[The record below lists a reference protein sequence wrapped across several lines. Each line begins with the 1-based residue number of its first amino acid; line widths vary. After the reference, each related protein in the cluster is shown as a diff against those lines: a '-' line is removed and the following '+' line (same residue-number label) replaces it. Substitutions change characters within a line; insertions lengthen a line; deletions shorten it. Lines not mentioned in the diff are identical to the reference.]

1 MEPGRGA
8 HRAVKLLATRSW
20 NDIDGLWMQ
29 VGCYTANAMQLEAGR
44 KPGQLLPCAG
54 EGSNGGRVQMLPAGT
69 AADGATGSYAP
80 MGAPRLRLATVLGR
94 AGAEAGGAGAGRQDV
109 PKRVTL
115 PLPLVTNDT
124 IKLCQEGSWAEMK
137 AGCNAFKPSV
147 VQNRAGSR
155 RSFRPTRRKSG

>member
-80 MGAPRLRLATVLGR
+80 MGAPRISYASPPYSGALALKLAVQALEGR
-94 AGAEAGGAGAGRQDV
+94 TCPSASRCRCRWSPTTPSSSARRAAGR
-109 PKRVTL
+109 R
-115 PLPLVTNDT
+115 
-124 IKLCQEGSWAEMK
+124 
-137 AGCNAFKPSV
+137 
-147 VQNRAGSR
+147 
-155 RSFRPTRRKSG
+155 

>member
-1 MEPGRGA
+1 MEP
-8 HRAVKLLATRSW
+8 AVARTELSKLLATRSW

-80 MGAPRLRLATVLGR
+80 MGAPRISTLRHRTR
-94 AGAEAGGAGAGRQDV
+94 ARW
-109 PKRVTL
+109 R
-115 PLPLVTNDT
+115 
-124 IKLCQEGSWAEMK
+124 
-137 AGCNAFKPSV
+137 
-147 VQNRAGSR
+147 
-155 RSFRPTRRKSG
+155 

>member
-1 MEPGRGA
+1 MFAKYPDIKVVGEAVGMWSQA
-8 HRAVKLLATRSW
+8 WRAPSCPLLATRSW

-54 EGSNGGRVQMLPAGT
+54 EGSNGGRVQMLPARRRT
-69 AADGATGSYAP
+69 ARRAATRPWARAHSYASP
-80 MGAPRLRLATVLGR
+80 PYSGALALKLAVQALEGK
-94 AGAEAGGAGAGRQDV
+94 DV

-124 IKLCQEGSWAEMK
+124 IKLCR
-137 AGCNAFKPSV
+137 
-147 VQNRAGSR
+147 RAVGR
-155 RSFRPTRRKSG
+155 R